1 MWSAS
6 RNFLQ
11 EEEGL
16 FPGVWACPK
25 GVRTDAAGS
34 RLKKTTPLISTC
46 TPTFTQTFTDINRKL
61 ILSEGKMKG
70 LVAQATFPAWATQGI
85 PAQLRPQNGA
95 LWQRNRRSRWGQKG
109 CGCSVVVQHTPEQ
122 ETRSWRWIIRWS
134 RVLAALAED
143 PCRGGS

>member
-61 ILSEGKMKG
+61 IIFLSERKMKG

-85 PAQLRPQNGA
+85 PAQLLTGSG
-95 LWQRNRRSRWGQKG
+95 LKDQR
-109 CGCSVVVQHTPEQ
+109 
-122 ETRSWRWIIRWS
+122 
-134 RVLAALAED
+134 LA
-143 PCRGGS
+143 P